1 MATDCNAVNPLES
14 QAARVL
20 RIRRADSARKPP
32 FGNCI
37 FGCIV
42 GAVDNCARTSAYAT
56 RIFGQEKRVSWS
68 SLVAKDHKVI
78 GLRYLWLALVSVF
91 LGMITSLV
99 MRIQL
104 LWPGPHFVA
113 SPDAYASLTLVHGSL
128 MVFVVLTC
136 APQAGFGTYFLPT
149 QIGASEMAF
158 PKLTRLGFWLTLF
171 SVVGMVAAFF
181 YGAEAGLKLW
191 LASVA
196 VFCLGATL
204 NALNFAVTTIDSRAR
219 GMTLPRLPVTVWA
232 WFINAALSL
241 LIFSTLIA
249 ACVLLVCDR
258 AAATHFFVP
267 PAANAASPVVAW
279 QRLFWFFTQAQVY
292 VAILPCLG
300 IVTHLV
306 ATFARKPVFAH
317 RGVVLSVCSVGVCG
331 FWIWG
336 EHAFAVGLNPYAPL
350 IFSMLAIS
358 LSIPASVLLI
368 SWFATLWNAKPRFST
383 AMLFSLGFI
392 SLFVSGGLTGLLL
405 ARAKFPDAS
414 VGDALV
420 SGHYHLVM
428 GIAATFAMLAA
439 LFFWFPKMFGR
450 ALNERLGKLHFWLTL
465 AGVYLLFIPMHW
477 LGMISHLPQP
487 AGVSAADSLV
497 AALQLCITFA
507 TVITIAA
514 QGVFVFNV
522 ALTLLRRADVRDT
535 NPWRSASLEWAASA
549 TGSATLTVHRGAYEF
564 FPRDIRGGG
573 DDFFPQNAPPIDLVP
588 PPLAFDPG
596 AAPLNPLGS
605 T

>member
-1 MATDCNAVNPLES
+1 MV
-14 QAARVL
+14 R
-20 RIRRADSARKPP
+20 
-32 FGNCI
+32 
-37 FGCIV
+37 
-42 GAVDNCARTSAYAT
+42 AVDDCARPSAYAT
-56 RIFGQEKRVSWS
+56 RTFAQEKRVFWS

-136 APQAGFGTYFLPT
+136 APQAGFGTYFLPA

-158 PKLTRLGFWLTLF
+158 SKLTRLGFWLTVV

-181 YGAEAGLKLW
+181 YGAAVGLTLW

-196 VFCLGATL
+196 VFCLAATL
-204 NALNFAVTTIDSRAR
+204 NALNFAVTTIDSRAK

-241 LIFSTLIA
+241 LIFSTLVA
-249 ACVLLVCDR
+249 ACVLLICDR

-267 PAANAASPVVAW
+267 SAADAASPIVTW

-300 IVTHLV
+300 IVTHLI
-306 ATFARKPVFAH
+306 ATFARKPLFAH
-317 RGVVLSVCSVGVCG
+317 RGVVLSLCAVGVCG
-331 FWIWG
+331 FWMWG
-336 EHAFAVGLNPYAPL
+336 QHVFAVGLNPYAPL
-350 IFSMLAIS
+350 LFSMLAMS
-358 LSIPASVLLI
+358 LSIPASILLI
-368 SWFATLWNAKPRFST
+368 SWFATLWKAKPRFST

-450 ALNERLGKLHFWLTL
+450 ALSERLGKLHFWLTF

-477 LGMISHLPQP
+477 LGMISHLLHP
-487 AGVSAADSLV
+487 AGVSAANSLV

-507 TVITIAA
+507 TVITIGA
-514 QGVFVFNV
+514 QGVFVLNV

-535 NPWRSASLEWAASA
+535 NPWRSASLEWAASMA
-549 TGSATLTVHRGAYEF
+549 DPATLAVHRGAYEF
-564 FPRDIRGGG
+564 LPAGIRGG
-573 DDFFPQNAPPIDLVP
+573 DDFLAQNAPPVDLAP
-588 PPLAFDPG
+588 PPPAFNPG

>member
-1 MATDCNAVNPLES
+1 LSCRNLR
-14 QAARVL
+14 AAPSAFAPRITAQEMRVF
-20 RIRRADSARKPP
+20 R
-32 FGNCI
+32 
-37 FGCIV
+37 
-42 GAVDNCARTSAYAT
+42 
-56 RIFGQEKRVSWS
+56 S
-68 SLVAKDHKVI
+68 SLVATDHKVI

-136 APQAGFGTYFLPT
+136 APQVGFGTYFLPT
-149 QIGASEMAF
+149 QLGAKEMAF
-158 PKLTRLGFWLTLF
+158 PKLTRLGFWLTAL

-181 YGAEAGLKLW
+181 YGAQTGLTLW

-196 VFCLGATL
+196 VFCIGAAL
-204 NALNFAVTTIDSRAR
+204 NALNFVVTTIDLRAN
-219 GMTLPRLPVTVWA
+219 GMTLPRMPITVWA

-249 ACVLLVCDR
+249 ACVLLLFDR
-258 AAATHFFVP
+258 SAVTHFF
-267 PAANAASPVVAW
+267 AASAAAGVASPIVTW

-300 IVTHLV
+300 IVTHLI

-317 RGVVLSVCSVGVCG
+317 RGVVLALCAVGLSS

-336 EHAFAVGLNPYAPL
+336 EHAFTVGLNPYAPL
-350 IFSMLAIS
+350 VFSMLAMS
-358 LSIPASVLLI
+358 LGIPASILLV
-368 SWFATLWNAKPRFST
+368 SWFATLWNTKPRFST
-383 AMLFSLGFI
+383 AMLFALGFI
-392 SLFVSGGLTGLLL
+392 SLFVTGGLTGLLL

-414 VGDALV
+414 AGDALV

-428 GIAATFAMLAA
+428 GIASTFAMLAA

-450 ALNERLGKLHFWLTL
+450 TLSEHLGKIHFWLTF

-477 LGMISHLPQP
+477 LGLISRLPHP
-487 AGVSAADSLV
+487 AGVSAANSLV
-497 AALQLCITFA
+497 IALQLCITFA

-514 QGVFVFNV
+514 QGIFVLNV
-522 ALTLLRRADVRDT
+522 AFTLLRNSEARDT
-535 NPWRSASLEWAASA
+535 NPWRAASLEWTAFAN
-549 TGSATLTVHRGAYEF
+549 GSTDAIIHRGAYEF
-564 FPRDIRGGG
+564 FPAAIQNGG
-573 DDFFPQNAPPIDLVP
+573 DDFLPQNAPPSDFSQP
-588 PPLAFDPG
+588 PPAFHPG
-596 AAPLNPLGS
+596 SPPLNPLGS